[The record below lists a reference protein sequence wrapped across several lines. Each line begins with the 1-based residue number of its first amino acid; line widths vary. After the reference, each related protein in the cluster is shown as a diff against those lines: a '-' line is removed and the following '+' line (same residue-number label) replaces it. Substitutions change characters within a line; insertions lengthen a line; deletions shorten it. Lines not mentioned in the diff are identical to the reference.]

1 MFIGRDSMDL
11 RAPSYLQLVLNRVM
25 AEHLSQTIGDF
36 TRMGINV
43 QACRVLVSLHHHGQ
57 LRPGTLAYLV
67 GLEQTSVSHLL
78 KSMTQRGLI
87 ARQRDE
93 RDNRAVAVCLTA
105 KGRHLADYCHQAA
118 VRQERLLLRNLS
130 SKEVDTLR
138 KIVWKMDVNIRGKQ
152 FEKLSR
158 QPMNGGVEVAR
169 APRRRTPNSRLRK
182 SHDRPAK
189 G

>member
-1 MFIGRDSMDL
+1 MDL

-43 QACRVLVSLHHHGQ
+43 QTCRVLVSLYHHGQ

-87 ARQRDE
+87 ARERDE
-93 RDNRAVAVCLTA
+93 RDNRAVAVCLTP
-105 KGRHLADYCHQAA
+105 KGRRLAIYCHEAA
-118 VRQERLLLRNLS
+118 VKQERLLLRNLS

-138 KIVWKMDVNIRGKQ
+138 QIVWKMDENIRGGQLK
-152 FEKLSR
+152 ELSH
-158 QPMNGGVEVAR
+158 QVANGGTNASR
-169 APRRRTPNSRLRK
+169 GAPRRRAMARAQD
-182 SHDRPAK
+182 SHAGPAK

>member
-1 MFIGRDSMDL
+1 MMDL

-43 QACRVLVSLHHHGQ
+43 QICRVLVSLYHHGQ

-87 ARQRDE
+87 ARERDE

-105 KGRHLADYCHQAA
+105 KGRRLAIYCHEAA
-118 VRQERLLLRNLS
+118 VKQERLLLRNLS
-130 SKEVDTLR
+130 GKEVDTLR
-138 KIVWKMDVNIRGKQ
+138 RIVWRLDENIRGGQLK
-152 FEKLSR
+152 ELS
-158 QPMNGGVEVAR
+158 QQSVNGGTNTTRGA
-169 APRRRTPNSRLRK
+169 ARRRATAREQDG
-182 SHDRPAK
+182 HARPAK